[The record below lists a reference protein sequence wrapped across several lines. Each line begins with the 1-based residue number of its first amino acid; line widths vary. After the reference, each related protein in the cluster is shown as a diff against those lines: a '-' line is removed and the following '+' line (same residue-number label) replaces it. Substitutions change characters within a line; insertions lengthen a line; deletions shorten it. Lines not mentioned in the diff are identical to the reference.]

1 MFINGVLDATATLS
15 PNFSSTTT
23 FAIGAVGT
31 TPATTY
37 SGKIDEFRVTNG
49 FARYTSSFNVATA
62 AFSNS

>member
-1 MFINGVLDATATLS
+1 MFINGALDATATLT
-15 PNFSSTTT
+15 PNFSTVST

-31 TPATTY
+31 TVAATLN
-37 SGKIDEFRVTNG
+37 GKIDEFRVTNG